1 VITARR
7 MGGTERIDAFRLYA
21 MVPNAPQAGLQTA
34 LNLFVDREDYG
45 FVWIAYDEKAPVGVC
60 TVTWSISLAK
70 GSVIAFLDHLFTSP
84 ERDREETG
92 TAMVEL
98 LKQDLRKVGIGRI
111 DATIVA
117 NAGERTFYERLGFR
131 PANEERVTC
140 DL

>member
-1 VITARR
+1 VIAARR
-7 MGGTERIDAFRLYA
+7 MSGTERIDAYRLYA
-21 MVPNAPQAGLQTA
+21 RVPNAPEAGLQAA

-45 FVWIAYDEKAPVGVC
+45 FVWIAYDEKIPVGVC
-60 TVTWSISLAK
+60 TVTWSVSLAT
-70 GSVIAFLDHLFTSP
+70 GAVIALLDHFFVAP

-92 TAMVEL
+92 VAMVEL

-111 DATIVA
+111 DATIVP

-131 PANEERVTC
+131 PANEERVFC